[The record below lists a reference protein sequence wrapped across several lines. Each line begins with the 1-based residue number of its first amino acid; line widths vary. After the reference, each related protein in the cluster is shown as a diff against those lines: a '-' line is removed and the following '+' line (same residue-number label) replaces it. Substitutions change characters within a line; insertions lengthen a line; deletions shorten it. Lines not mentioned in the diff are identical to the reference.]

1 MTRKSLTTALT
12 LYRARALSLE
22 QAAAYS
28 DVSPQKL
35 ATELRSRSIPIREH
49 DDALSRPRVAD

>member
-12 LYRARALSLE
+12 LYRSDALTLE

-28 DVSPQKL
+28 NVSPQKL

-49 DDALSRPRVAD
+49 DDRVRSQTAAD

>member
-12 LYRARALSLE
+12 LYRARALTLD

-28 DVSPQKL
+28 GVSRQKL

-49 DDALSRPRVAD
+49 DDAPSRPRAAD